1 MTVLRPEI
9 QALLP
14 EAERTINRVA
24 RSFSLA
30 ARLLPRDVRRDVQ
43 LLYLVLRTLDD
54 LVDAE
59 VRIGE
64 STRAAAERRLAAI
77 DDWASGRGS
86 GEPDGTAVDSSRELL
101 ILDDLARRHPT
112 LPRDAIRDFLA
123 GMRADLRGPAI
134 VSDDDAARYC
144 YQVAGTVGRLMA
156 SILGIAPGAE
166 QAADR
171 AARALGSA
179 MQRTNILRDL
189 AEDGRA
195 GRVYLPDDVLRD
207 AGIDPADA
215 AKIVAY
221 RDGHPK
227 FATWKEVAAVPG
239 IDCLLI
245 GSSDLSME
253 MGIPGQNG
261 HEKVRAAADTVI
273 AACRKHGKRPGMGG
287 AYSEEL
293 LSLYIGKGMKFILA
307 GNDLPMLTGAARAHQ
322 AKVRAMK

>member
-86 GEPDGTAVDSSRELL
+86 GEPGGTAAESSRELL

-112 LPRDAIRDFLA
+112 LPREI
-123 GMRADLRGPAI
+123 
-134 VSDDDAARYC
+134 
-144 YQVAGTVGRLMA
+144 
-156 SILGIAPGAE
+156 
-166 QAADR
+166 
-171 AARALGSA
+171 
-179 MQRTNILRDL
+179 
-189 AEDGRA
+189 GRA
-195 GRVYLPDDVLRD
+195 HV
-207 AGIDPADA
+207 
-215 AKIVAY
+215 
-221 RDGHPK
+221 
-227 FATWKEVAAVPG
+227 
-239 IDCLLI
+239 
-245 GSSDLSME
+245 
-253 MGIPGQNG
+253 
-261 HEKVRAAADTVI
+261 
-273 AACRKHGKRPGMGG
+273 
-287 AYSEEL
+287 
-293 LSLYIGKGMKFILA
+293 
-307 GNDLPMLTGAARAHQ
+307 
-322 AKVRAMK
+322 